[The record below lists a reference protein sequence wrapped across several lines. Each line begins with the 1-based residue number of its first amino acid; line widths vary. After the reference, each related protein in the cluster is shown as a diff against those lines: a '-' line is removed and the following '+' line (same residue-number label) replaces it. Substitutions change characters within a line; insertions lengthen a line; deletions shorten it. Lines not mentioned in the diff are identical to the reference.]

1 MIDAFA
7 RRTAGWQVNRTA
19 HAGFAPDALEQAIHA
34 RKPARSSGAS
44 LVHRSD
50 RDARYLSIE
59 YSERLAEAGIEP
71 SVGSVGDGCNNALV
85 ETINGLYSAPSATS
99 RPQRPKQITM
109 PPAKTPIWLHDSNQT
124 AAEKPGAVQPQV
136 RCRDSDQPRPRHVAM
151 LTYGADGALVQTY
164 VNDRYRFGNFPFG
177 ICLHGARTGSLGIAL
192 PTGTGYR
199 R

>member
-1 MIDAFA
+1 M
-7 RRTAGWQVNRTA
+7 NRTA

-50 RDARYLSIE
+50 RGARYLSIE
-59 YSERLAEAGIEP
+59 YSERLAEAGIDP

-109 PPAKTPIWLHDSNQT
+109 PPAKTRYGCMTQT
-124 AAEKPGAVQPQV
+124 RLPPKNPGRFNCKSVAVTQTSRGPDMLPCCRTVLTVRSSRRMSTTDIGSGISHSEFVFMEQRPAA
-136 RCRDSDQPRPRHVAM
+136 
-151 LTYGADGALVQTY
+151 
-164 VNDRYRFGNFPFG
+164 
-177 ICLHGARTGSLGIAL
+177 LGVAL
-192 PTGTGYR
+192 PAGTGYR